1 MTETAARIPRALLE
15 AAMLEHQS
23 RSYQVLAAAI
33 GQVHV
38 RSERGADGRDYQI
51 EIEAE
56 WDDQPGGAIRVVG
69 AIDDGSFRDFLP
81 ISAEFIVAPDGSLF
95 RPAR

>member
-1 MTETAARIPRALLE
+1 MPSRIPRSLLD

-23 RSYQVLAAAI
+23 KSYDALAGAI

-38 RSERGADGRDYQI
+38 RTERGSDGRDYEI

-56 WDDQPGGAIRVVG
+56 WDDQPGGAVRVVG
-69 AIDDGSFRDFLP
+69 AIDDGSYRPFLP

>member
-1 MTETAARIPRALLE
+1 MPAKIPRALLD
-15 AAMLEHQS
+15 AAMLEHQTMD
-23 RSYQVLAAAI
+23 YDALAGTI
-33 GQVHV
+33 GQAHV
-38 RSERGADGRDYQI
+38 RSVQGADGREYQI

-56 WDDQPGGAIRVVG
+56 WDDQPGGAVRVVG
-69 AIDDGSFRDFLP
+69 AIDDGSFRDYLP

>member
-1 MTETAARIPRALLE
+1 MPAKIPRALLD
-15 AAMLEHQS
+15 AAMLEQQS
-23 RSYQVLAAAI
+23 KSYEALAGAI

-38 RSERGADGRDYQI
+38 RAERGSDGREYQI

-56 WDDQPGGAIRVVG
+56 WDDQPGGAVRVVG
-69 AIDDGSFRDFLP
+69 AIDDGSFRSFLP

-95 RPAR
+95 RPAQ

>member
-1 MTETAARIPRALLE
+1 MSAQVPRALLE
-15 AAMLEHQS
+15 AAMQEHQS
-23 RSYQVLAAAI
+23 RSYQALAGAI
-33 GQVHV
+33 GQVHL

-56 WDDQPGGAIRVVG
+56 CDDLPGGPVRVVG
-69 AIDDGSFRDFLP
+69 AIDDGSFRNFLP
-81 ISAEFIVAPDGSLF
+81 LSAEFIVAPDGSLF

>member
-1 MTETAARIPRALLE
+1 MPAKIPRALLD
-15 AAMLEHQS
+15 AAMLEHQAKTYS
-23 RSYQVLAAAI
+23 ALAGTI
-33 GQVHV
+33 GRVDV
-38 RSERGADGRDYQI
+38 RSARGSDGRVYQI

-56 WDDQPGGAIRVVG
+56 WDDQPGGAVRVVG

-95 RPAR
+95 RPPD

>member
-1 MTETAARIPRALLE
+1 MSAQVPRALLE
-15 AAMLEHQS
+15 AAMQEHQS
-23 RSYQVLAAAI
+23 RSYQSLAGAI
-33 GQVHV
+33 GQVHL

-56 WDDQPGGAIRVVG
+56 WDDLPGGPVRVVG

-81 ISAEFIVAPDGSLF
+81 LSAEFIIAPDGSLF

>member
-1 MTETAARIPRALLE
+1 MPAKIPRALLD
-15 AAMLEHQS
+15 AAMLEQQTMD
-23 RSYQVLAAAI
+23 YDALAGTI

-38 RSERGADGRDYQI
+38 RSVRGTDGREYQI

-56 WDDQPGGAIRVVG
+56 WDDQPGGAVRVVG
-69 AIDDGSFRDFLP
+69 AIDDGSFRDYLP

>member
-1 MTETAARIPRALLE
+1 MPAKVPRSLLD
-15 AAMLEHQS
+15 AAMLEHQTK
-23 RSYQVLAAAI
+23 SYEALAGAI

-38 RSERGADGRDYQI
+38 RTERGSDGCEYEI
-51 EIEAE
+51 EIEAQ
-56 WDDQPGGAIRVVG
+56 WDDQPGGAVRVVG
-69 AIDDGSFRDFLP
+69 AIDDGSFRTFLP

>member
-1 MTETAARIPRALLE
+1 
-15 AAMLEHQS
+15 MLQHES
-23 RSYQVLAAAI
+23 RSYAALAGTI

-38 RSERGADGRDYQI
+38 RSERGNDGRDYQI

-56 WDDQPGGAIRVVG
+56 WDDQPGGAVRVIG

-81 ISAEFIVAPDGSLF
+81 LSAEFIVAPDGSLY
-95 RPAR
+95 RPPR

>member
-1 MTETAARIPRALLE
+1 
-15 AAMLEHQS
+15 MLEHQAKPYS
-23 RSYQVLAAAI
+23 ALAGTI
-33 GQVHV
+33 GRVDV
-38 RSERGADGRDYQI
+38 RSVRGSDGRVYQI

-56 WDDQPGGAIRVVG
+56 WDDQPGGAVRVVG

-95 RPAR
+95 RPPR

>member
-1 MTETAARIPRALLE
+1 
-15 AAMLEHQS
+15 MLEHQAKTYAALT
-23 RSYQVLAAAI
+23 RSI
-33 GQVHV
+33 GQVDV
-38 RSERGADGRDYQI
+38 RSVRGSDGRDYQI

-56 WDDQPGGAIRVVG
+56 WDDQPGGSVRVVG

-95 RPAR
+95 RPSH